1 MGYFDSIYAA
11 DLPHRAITVYMYLK
25 DRSGSKDNCWPAI
38 STIAKDLNLSR
49 TTVKRALGE
58 LETAGFL
65 EKENRYRDNGGRT
78 SNLYKVK

>member
-11 DLPHRAITVYMYLK
+11 DLPHRAIMVYMYLK
-25 DRSGSKDNCWPAI
+25 DRSGSKGNCWPAI

-49 TTVKRALGE
+49 STVKRALVE
-58 LETAGFL
+58 LETAGFI